1 MTSDNGRFLARPT
14 RVRRHRRARLRAALG
29 AGALGA
35 VLLVGGCGA
44 ADSAAGTEDLKA
56 DAPQGLADG
65 RYAPDGADEA
75 GSAAASA
82 APAEGAEGAK
92 GAGRLQKAP
101 KPGAAGAHV
110 IRTTELSVEVESA
123 SKAAAAARSTV
134 EASGGLVA
142 TETTERIDDRHESSH
157 LVLRVP
163 QDRYQEVLGRLA
175 GSGKVL
181 SRSSNAKDVTDQVVD
196 VESRIATQ
204 RASVARVRELM
215 EKAEKLSD
223 VVTLEGELSSRQ
235 ADLESLLA
243 QQASLKDRTSLAT
256 VTLDLTEPD
265 APRTNGKDDDPGFL
279 DALGGGWDA
288 FVTMFRWIAAA
299 LGASAPFLV
308 TAALALVVWRTVR
321 ARRSART
328 AAEAPR
334 PEAEPEARTE
344 ARTEAGPQA
353 RPEAGGTPAP

>member
-1 MTSDNGRFLARPT
+1 MTSDNGRFLARPP
-14 RVRRHRRARLRAALG
+14 RAHRHRRARLRAAPV

-44 ADSAAGTEDLKA
+44 ADNAGSTRDLKA
-56 DAPQGLADG
+56 DAPQGLVDEQ
-65 RYAPDGADEA
+65 YAPDGAAEA

-92 GAGRLQKAP
+92 GAEQRQKAP

-110 IRTTELSVEVESA
+110 IRATELSVEVESA
-123 SKAAAAARSTV
+123 PKAAAAARSTV

-142 TETTERIDDRHESSH
+142 TETTERIDDRHETSH

-163 QDRYQEVLGRLA
+163 QDRYQEVLGKLA

-204 RASVARVRELM
+204 RASVARVRVLM
-215 EKAEKLSD
+215 DKAEKLSD

-265 APRTNGKDDDPGFL
+265 APRKSGKDDDPGFL

-288 FVTMFRWIAAA
+288 FVTMFRWIAVA

-321 ARRSART
+321 ARRTART
-328 AAEAPR
+328 TAEAPR
-334 PEAEPEARTE
+334 PEAEPETRTE
-344 ARTEAGPQA
+344 AEPEA
-353 RPEAGGTPAP
+353 RPEAGSTPAP

>member
-1 MTSDNGRFLARPT
+1 MTSDNGRLLARPP
-14 RVRRHRRARLRAALG
+14 RACHHRRARLRAALG

-44 ADSAAGTEDLKA
+44 ADNEGSTRDLKA
-56 DAPQGLADG
+56 DAPQGLVDEGYAPEGADG
-65 RYAPDGADEA
+65 A

-82 APAEGAEGAK
+82 APAEGAK
-92 GAGRLQKAP
+92 GAEQRQKAP
-101 KPGAAGAHV
+101 KPGAEGAHV

-123 SKAAAAARSTV
+123 PKAAAAARSTV

-142 TETTERIDDRHESSH
+142 TETTERIDDRHETSH

-265 APRTNGKDDDPGFL
+265 APRTSGKDDDPGFL

-288 FVTMFRWIAAA
+288 FVTMFRWIAVA

-321 ARRSART
+321 ARRTART

-344 ARTEAGPQA
+344 AGPQA
-353 RPEAGGTPAP
+353 RPEAGSTPAP